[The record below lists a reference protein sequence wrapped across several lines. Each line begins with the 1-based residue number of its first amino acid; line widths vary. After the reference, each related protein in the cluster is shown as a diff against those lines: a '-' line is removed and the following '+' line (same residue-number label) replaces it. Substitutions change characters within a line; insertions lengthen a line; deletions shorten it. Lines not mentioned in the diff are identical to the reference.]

1 MKKEVK
7 PMNQKKFHIDEARN
21 LKLKRSAKKENK
33 SEGQII
39 REGLDKYFE
48 SVK

>member
-1 MKKEVK
+1 MKEVK
-7 PMNQKKFHIDEARN
+7 PMHQKKFQIDEKRNAR
-21 LKLKRSAKKENK
+21 LKRSAKKENK